1 MLTTVS
7 TLHPTVPTHQI
18 SQLAARPATAH
29 RVWCSDSRLHCIRR
43 VVINRNQWCRWLG
56 EWCVQHHGGVHLTC
70 SSMEF
75 MVSWGFYEFDELS
88 FDEMT
93 KDRWPHFFF
102 VTSSRKGINCNF
114 CFCQWN
120 ASYYFKWT
128 KVTLWTTS
136 LYYVTLS
143 IGDIE
148 KHVQLYPLTILYPLA
163 IRYVLKNM
171 CNFSFC
177 YEKIY
182 CTYTVLLFLAHA
194 DHCLHSPPNSSNS
207 SNIPTR
213 SPPCDR
219 SPSLMQW

>member
-1 MLTTVS
+1 MVRRVMRTAPRRCSLDVFLYGVYGELGILWVWRVELWWDDTGPLTT
-7 TLHPTVPTHQI
+7 L
-18 SQLAARPATAH
+18 
-29 RVWCSDSRLHCIRR
+29 
-43 VVINRNQWCRWLG
+43 
-56 EWCVQHHGGVHLTC
+56 
-70 SSMEF
+70 
-75 MVSWGFYEFDELS
+75 
-88 FDEMT
+88 
-93 KDRWPHFFF
+93 FF

-143 IGDIE
+143 IGDKVRIE

-171 CNFSFC
+171 CNFFFLSMECFILLQVDKSNTLDYLPHYTTLLYPLAIRYVLKNMCNFSFC

-182 CTYTVLLFLAHA
+182 CTYAVLLFLAHA

-207 SNIPTR
+207 SNIPT
-213 SPPCDR
+213 PNR